1 MTDTRPAQSGA
12 AVYKGP
18 LGQTQRRS
26 VTVTGQHGDTFEA
39 MIFSQINV
47 TESPHMRAELATGK
61 LTSVNDP
68 DTGQPYALALPLL
81 YHNEALRLFALVL
94 PDALRHDEF
103 RQRAA
108 LLEQLAEQ
116 GPLPR
121 YVREF
126 KVIFGH
132 ENVAAAET
140 MTPRS
145 DVAQQAPPPPASRG
159 AAAPP
164 PSPPKPPLKSS
175 PSRSMPAVPAPP
187 APPPAK
193 RLDNLKTRLQSADR
207 PPVPLSPPS
216 RDNEPTTVVPREVF
230 YGLTD
235 AAQANKD
242 TDTSWGTEMES
253 GWDVET
259 PPSPTNLAKVNGG
272 PRAQTPSND
281 LPVAD
286 NVPRVFN
293 RLKAGS
299 RPFYHTLTDG
309 NLLLSYRLDETRM
322 RRFTEIAPRLF
333 FQFHDLTEFPLITIL
348 LAALDDEENIVDDLY
363 WPLDVRKP
371 GSRNIIEVLSG
382 KFNLRTALYGDD
394 LKLRQVISFSE
405 PLEFNAHHILGLAQ
419 ARLEQGHG
427 LSFDDALR
435 RIEAPDYERLGSMR
449 HNFHEHSFNELDSPS
464 QVKLAAGIVGYWS
477 GPETFRYLIEN
488 RSFSLRWFG
497 AIQERV
503 ARGAA
508 RFGIAL
514 APELRRVAIELG
526 LANDDVELT
535 HNLAA
540 TWAQVE
546 LGVGARND
554 LDPLETWDNWQG
566 LIETLEAHDQA
577 LNDELAELAR
587 AALRRAQ
594 SYAEDNDLLSAFPD
608 GDAAPLTFDGDTP
621 SDPDSASLASSD
633 LAMRARSEL
642 GDIEEEELKALLV
655 DDEKRLMAAVQLL
668 ERGHPDALIDVLMA
682 TERMEDDDL
691 EHLSERLSITAP
703 RLEEALLECLE
714 LDNPTTAYL
723 CAFALAS
730 IPSDK
735 ARAALIDALQDP
747 ERAPDTALF
756 VETLLPYGAP
766 LAETAIDTLADAD
779 SLDAQHPLVV
789 LLRELHLI
797 TDGDAIL
804 DMAQARAPL
813 AAPHLNA

>member
-47 TESPHMRAELATGK
+47 TESPHLRAELATGK
-61 LTSVNDP
+61 LTSVDDP

-81 YHNEALRLFALVL
+81 YHNEALRFFALVL

-108 LLEQLAEQ
+108 LLEQLAAQ

-126 KVIFGH
+126 KVVFGP
-132 ENVAAAET
+132 ENVAAAEHQ
-140 MTPRS
+140 TPRA
-145 DVAQQAPPPPASRG
+145 DVAPRT
-159 AAAPP
+159 PP
-164 PSPPKPPLKSS
+164 PSPAKPPLTPS
-175 PSRSMPAVPAPP
+175 PSRSMPAIPAPP
-187 APPPAK
+187 TPPPAE
-193 RLDNLKTRLQSADR
+193 RLDNLKTRLQGADR
-207 PPVPLSPPS
+207 PPAPSPPR

-235 AAQANKD
+235 TAQADQDK
-242 TDTSWGTEMES
+242 DTSWGTEMDS
-253 GWDVET
+253 GWDLDT
-259 PPSPTNLAKVNGG
+259 PSSSTNLAKVHGG

-281 LPVAD
+281 LPVTD
-286 NVPRVFN
+286 NVPRTFN

-309 NLLLSYRLDETRM
+309 SLLLSYRLDETRM
-322 RRFTEIAPRLF
+322 RRFTESAPRLF

-348 LAALDDEENIVDDLY
+348 LAALDGEENIVDDLY

-371 GSRNIIEVLSG
+371 GSLNIIEVLSG

-394 LKLRQVISFSE
+394 LKLRQVMTFSE

-566 LIETLEAHDQA
+566 LIETLEAHEQT

-608 GDAAPLTFDGDTP
+608 GD
-621 SDPDSASLASSD
+621 SASMSLDGGAPNDPNSAPLASSD
-633 LAMRARSEL
+633 LAMRARAEL

-655 DDEKRLMAAVQLL
+655 DDEQRLMAAVQLL

-703 RLEEALLECLE
+703 RLEEALIDCLE

-735 ARAALIDALQDP
+735 ARRALIDALQDT
-747 ERAPDTALF
+747 ERAPDPALF
-756 VETLLPYGAP
+756 VETLLPYGEP
-766 LAETAIDTLADAD
+766 LAETAIDALAEAD
-779 SLDAQHPLVV
+779 SIDAQHPLVI
-789 LLRELHLI
+789 LLRELQLI

-804 DMAQARAPL
+804 NMAQTRAPL
-813 AAPHLNA
+813 AAPHLDD